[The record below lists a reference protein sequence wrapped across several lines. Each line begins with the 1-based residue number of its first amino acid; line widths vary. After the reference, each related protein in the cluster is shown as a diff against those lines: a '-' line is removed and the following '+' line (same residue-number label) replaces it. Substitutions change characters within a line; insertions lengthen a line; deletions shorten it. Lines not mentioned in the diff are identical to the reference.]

1 MPDLSVKFRDYSFIG
16 CQEIHEKRSSLTLA
30 VSLGHCACA
39 ISHDLRLG
47 CQKRLHIWNPRLQFV
62 YSLYNF
68 YVATMTIKGTLLSAV
83 PIVSDFQS
91 KIFPSPFFRQKS
103 TFGGPKRG

>member
-30 VSLGHCACA
+30 GSLGHCACA
-39 ISHDLRLG
+39 VSRDLRVRG
-47 CQKRLHIWNPRLQFV
+47 QKRPHIWNHRPQFV
-62 YSLYNF
+62 DSLYNF
-68 YVATMTIKGTLLSAV
+68 YGATMMIKITLLSGV

-91 KIFPSPFFRQKS
+91 KIFSPFFRQKS
-103 TFGGPKRG
+103 TFGRAERG